1 MSYYKAY
8 VINSPE
14 NLWVYSLTVYKLKP
28 TVIEFTTDATKACY
42 LVEDQFKYVRQVTDN
57 TIVIVTEGVYYTD
70 YIVID

>member
-1 MSYYKAY
+1 MSYYKTY
-8 VINSPE
+8 VINSPV
-14 NLWVYSLTVYKLKP
+14 NLWVSLLTVYKLKP
-28 TVIEFTTDATKACY
+28 TVIEFTTDPTKACY